1 MHMLLICEAYYSL
14 VGNLMGINLQLLG
27 LQAVPRLAKKFD
39 VEFNDFS
46 GFIDLYGT
54 SPEEFTNAYEK
65 CGKILKYLFKEFNV
79 SWWDVYLNS
88 DIGMERMGLA
98 RDMRLEKGDIVLDV
112 GCGRAYFTVAATRCS
127 RRVIGLDAMNGMSR
141 RGWWKNFRESTYE
154 LKLTRKIR
162 ALKAHA
168 QSIPLKDH
176 SIDKAVAVHSVR
188 NFRHQQ
194 FIQNALREMNRVLS
208 KDGEMIIVENIPIAG
223 NKAQEAHLAMYKSK
237 CNYSSGDV
245 YYFSQEELLRTIR
258 NAGLR
263 ETHVEVVDYNLSA
276 TPPIFYLDTSRLSKG
291 HIEKAQKEYAVAV
304 DMIRKHGETSP
315 PALII
320 KAVKHSK

>member
-1 MHMLLICEAYYSL
+1 
-14 VGNLMGINLQLLG
+14 MGINLQLLG
-27 LQAVPRLAKKFD
+27 LQAIPRLAKKFD

-54 SPEEFTNAYEK
+54 SPEEFRKAYEK

-98 RDMRLEKGDIVLDV
+98 RDMGLEKSDIVLDV
-112 GCGRAYFTVAATRCS
+112 GCGRAYFTVAAARWS
-127 RRVIGLDAMNGMSR
+127 RRVIGLDAMNEMSR
-141 RGWWKNFRESTYE
+141 RGWWKNFEESIYE
-154 LKLTRKIR
+154 LKLTRKIQG
-162 ALKAHA
+162 LKAHG
-168 QSIPLKDH
+168 QSVPLKDH
-176 SIDKAVAVHSVR
+176 SIDKAVAVHSFR
-188 NFRHQQ
+188 NFRNPQV
-194 FIQNALREMNRVLS
+194 IQNALREMNHILS
-208 KDGEMIIVENIPIAG
+208 KEGEMIIVENIPIAR
-223 NKAQEAHLAMYKSK
+223 NKAQEAHLAMYKCK

-245 YYFSQEELLRTIR
+245 YYFSKEELLRIFR
-258 NAGLR
+258 NAGLK

-276 TPPIFYLDTSRLSKG
+276 TPPIFYLDTSHLSNEQ
-291 HIEKAQKEYAVAV
+291 IEKAQRKYIEAV

-320 KAVKHSK
+320 KAVKHPK

>member
-1 MHMLLICEAYYSL
+1 
-14 VGNLMGINLQLLG
+14 MGFNLQLLG
-27 LQAVPRLAKKFD
+27 LQAIPRLAKKFD
-39 VEFNDFS
+39 VELNDFS

-54 SPEEFTNAYEK
+54 SPEEFRKAYEK

-88 DIGMERMGLA
+88 DIGMERMALA
-98 RDMRLEKGDIVLDV
+98 RDMGLEKSDIVLDV
-112 GCGRAYFTVAATRCS
+112 GCGRAYFTVAAARCS

-141 RGWWKNFRESTYE
+141 RGWWKNFKESIYE
-154 LKLTRKIR
+154 LKLARKIQ
-162 ALKAHA
+162 ALKADM

-176 SIDKAVAVHSVR
+176 TIDKAVAVHCIR
-188 NFRHQQ
+188 NFRNQQ
-194 FIQNALREMNRVLS
+194 VIQNALREMNRVLS
-208 KDGEMIIVENIPIAG
+208 KEGEMIIVENIPTAR
-223 NKAQEAHLAMYKSK
+223 NKAQEAHLAMYRCK

-245 YYFSQEELLRTIR
+245 YYFSQQELLRMFR
-258 NAGLR
+258 DAGLR

-276 TPPIFYLDTSRLSKG
+276 TPPIFPFDTSRLNKQQM
-291 HIEKAQKEYAVAV
+291 EKAQREYIEAV

-320 KAVKHSK
+320 KAVKHSE